1 MAVPNIDES
10 DVSAILPELGNI
22 QYLTQGGQK
31 IVFSCEVE
39 GKPYVIKFLLIET
52 RTQEVDQGVV
62 EMTMPAIDAVTAR
75 AQREVDTMAN
85 IDVPTL
91 VKLGPI
97 NLSATEIRGQSLLYF
112 TEEMIEGRSL
122 QDILNEQT
130 VLPSRDLVS
139 LGLDIALAIE
149 AIWDL
154 RRIHRDIK
162 PNNIIR
168 RASDGRFILLDV
180 GVVFDLQDISLTAPH
195 VIVGT
200 KMYLSPDQLQYIG
213 KRQLDFRSDLF
224 ALGVVMYEAAT
235 GRHPFFD
242 ENTSST
248 QEVFAR
254 ILFRNPTHPTQLR
267 SDIPSDL
274 EEIILRLLQ
283 KSPHLRYRSCEQLV
297 QRLQQV
303 SVS

>member
-1 MAVPNIDES
+1 MAVPNINES
-10 DVSAILPELGNI
+10 DVLAILPELGNI
-22 QYLTQGGQK
+22 RYLTQGGQK

-52 RTQEVDQGVV
+52 RTQEADQGVV

-97 NLSATEIRGQSLLYF
+97 SLSTTEIRGQSLLYF
-112 TEEMIEGRSL
+112 TEEMIEGRGL
-122 QDILNEQT
+122 RDILNEQT
-130 VLPSRDLVS
+130 VLPSRDLVN

-149 AIWDL
+149 AIWNL
-154 RRIHRDIK
+154 GRIHRDIK

-168 RASDGRFILLDV
+168 RASDGRFTLLDV
-180 GVVFDLQDISLTAPH
+180 GLVFDLNDISLTDAH
-195 VIVGT
+195 IIVGT
-200 KMYLSPDQLQYIG
+200 KMYFSPEQLQYTK

-224 ALGVVMYEAAT
+224 ALGIVMYEAAT
-235 GRHPFFD
+235 GQHPFA

-248 QEVFAR
+248 SEIFAR
-254 ILFRNPTHPTQLR
+254 ILSSNPKHPTQLR
-267 SDIPSDL
+267 SDIPSAL

-283 KSPHLRYRSCEQLV
+283 KSPHLRYRSCKQLV
-297 QRLQQV
+297 QQLQQV

>member
-1 MAVPNIDES
+1 MAVPNINES
-10 DVSAILPELGNI
+10 DVLAILPELGNI
-22 QYLTQGGQK
+22 RYLTQGGQK

-52 RTQEVDQGVV
+52 RTQEADQGVV
-62 EMTMPAIDAVTAR
+62 EMTMPTIDAVTAR
-75 AQREVDTMAN
+75 AQREVDTMAKIN
-85 IDVPTL
+85 VPTL

-97 NLSATEIRGQSLLYF
+97 SLSATEIKGQSLLYF

-130 VLPSRDLVS
+130 VLPSQDLVS

-168 RASDGRFILLDV
+168 RASDGGFILLDV
-180 GVVFDLQDISLTAPH
+180 GLAFDLNDISLTAPYI
-195 VIVGT
+195 IVGT
-200 KMYLSPDQLQYIG
+200 KMYLSPEQLQYMK

-224 ALGVVMYEAAT
+224 ALGIVMYEAAT
-235 GRHPFFD
+235 GQHPFA

-248 QEVFAR
+248 SEIFAR
-254 ILFRNPTHPTQLR
+254 ILSSNPTHPTQLR

-283 KSPHLRYRSCEQLV
+283 KSPHLRYRNCKQLV
-297 QRLQQV
+297 QQLQQV

>member
-1 MAVPNIDES
+1 MAVPNINET
-10 DVSAILPELGNI
+10 DVLAILPELGNVR
-22 QYLTQGGQK
+22 YLTQGGQK

-39 GKPYVIKFLLIET
+39 RKPYVIKFLLIEAG
-52 RTQEVDQGVV
+52 TQEADEGVV
-62 EMTMPAIDAVTAR
+62 EMTMPTIDAVTAR
-75 AQREVDTMAN
+75 AQREVDTMAKIN
-85 IDVPTL
+85 VSTL

-97 NLSATEIRGQSLLYF
+97 SLSTTEIRGQSLLYF
-112 TEEMIEGRSL
+112 TEEMVEGRSL
-122 QDILNEQT
+122 QDILNDQT
-130 VLPSRDLVS
+130 VLPSRDLVN

-180 GVVFDLQDISLTAPH
+180 GLAFDLNDISLTSPYI
-195 VIVGT
+195 VVGT
-200 KMYLSPDQLQYIG
+200 KMYLSPEQLQYMK

-224 ALGVVMYEAAT
+224 ALGIVMYEAAT
-235 GRHPFFD
+235 GQHPFA

-248 QEVFAR
+248 SEIFAR
-254 ILFRNPTHPTQLR
+254 ILSSNPTHPTQLR

-283 KSPHLRYRSCEQLV
+283 KSPHLRYRNCEQLV
-297 QRLQQV
+297 QQLQRV